1 MKGGNKKTYCKKTS
15 TFMIT
20 EKITVTKESTVKK
33 QLRQFKITLKVRYL
47 QNLRE
52 QKVSSTLCR
61 ENSRL

>member
-33 QLRQFKITLKVRYL
+33 QLRQFKFKITLKVRYL

-52 QKVSSTLCR
+52 QNFLYSL
-61 ENSRL
+61 

>member
-1 MKGGNKKTYCKKTS
+1 
-15 TFMIT
+15 MIT

-52 QKVSSTLCR
+52 QNFLYSL
-61 ENSRL
+61 